1 MKPIIIVA
9 PYYTHSSNGIR
20 ALHDMCHQ
28 INQMGGTAKL
38 LFLNCDRIVGGDV
51 KPTDAYG
58 MGIPTVNPAWNTP
71 VLQNNERHLIDNG
84 IVIYPETMT
93 GNPLNAPRVA
103 RWVGN
108 KEGVLRQG
116 AGMGASATD
125 FIIAHSKVLRKN
137 PDYVLYYSHVNPC
150 FNDDDAVPEKRVMN
164 ATYIG
169 KGYLYGDVAI
179 LKNTIWIERLYPSTQ
194 EQLAFLLKHVAC
206 FYTYD
211 SWTQTNVDAILCGCV
226 PFFLRYPPF
235 TQEEV
240 DGSELGVIPRLDRM
254 NPSFD
259 LLKFTDQR
267 AALKAR
273 IAELQA
279 SWNDRIKGLLDK
291 LESHWG
297 D

>member
-194 EQLAFLLKHVAC
+194 EQLAFL
-206 FYTYD
+206 
-211 SWTQTNVDAILCGCV
+211 
-226 PFFLRYPPF
+226 
-235 TQEEV
+235 
-240 DGSELGVIPRLDRM
+240 PRLDRM